1 MRVSEAMRRR
11 VEHLLLLGVLCA
23 AAACASGPA
32 PAPTVLLV
40 AAASLQTVIDT
51 LAPSILEDIGV
62 TVRASY
68 AASSALARQIDQGA
82 PADLFISA
90 DVEWMD
96 YVEARGAIRAD
107 TRVNLLENQL
117 VLIAP
122 AGRAPTLAVA
132 PEFPLAEAL
141 GPGRL
146 AMADPAVVPAGKYA
160 RAALESLGVWLPVA
174 SRLAPAENVRAAL
187 LLVARAEAPLGIVYR
202 SDAIADPRV
211 VTVDTFPAGS
221 HPPIVYP
228 AAVTARSQSPDAAAR
243 VLTFLRGD
251 TAARVFVE
259 QGFTAP

>member
-1 MRVSEAMRRR
+1 MRRSAER
-11 VEHLLLLGVLCA
+11 LLLLGVLCV
-23 AAACASGPA
+23 AAACASSPA
-32 PAPTVLLV
+32 PASAVLLF
-40 AAASLQTVIDT
+40 AAASLQTVVDAI
-51 LAPSILEDIGV
+51 APAILENTGV

-68 AASSALARQIDQGA
+68 AASSALARQIEQGA

-90 DVEWMD
+90 DVDWME
-96 YVEARGAIRAD
+96 YLETRRALRTE
-107 TRVNLLENQL
+107 TRVNLFGNRL

-122 AGRAPTLAVA
+122 AGRAPALAVA
-132 PEFPLAEAL
+132 PGFPLAEAL
-141 GPGRL
+141 GSGRL
-146 AMADPAVVPAGKYA
+146 AIADPGVVPAGKYA
-160 RAALESLGVWLPVA
+160 RTALESLGVWLPVA
-174 SRLAPAENVRAAL
+174 SRIAPAENVRAAL

-202 SDAIADPRV
+202 SDAMADGRV

-251 TAARVFVE
+251 AAVRVFVE